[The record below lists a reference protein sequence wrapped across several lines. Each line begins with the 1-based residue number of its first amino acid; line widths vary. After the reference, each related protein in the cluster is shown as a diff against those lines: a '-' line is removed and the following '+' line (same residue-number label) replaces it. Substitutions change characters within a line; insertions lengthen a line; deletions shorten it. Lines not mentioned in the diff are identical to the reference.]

1 MGVMVHAVPP
11 SLAALAAAAAVVLL
25 GGVAA
30 VILDPGTARP
40 ALPPVPTASSAAP
53 SAEAPSEAALPV
65 EARPAKALP
74 LAVQPAAAL
83 PAAASAGNPA
93 TWPSRQ
99 LAAQLVF
106 SCVNTGDLDK
116 AVAHA
121 QAGIGG
127 IVVQGRPTDSA
138 ALTAGLA
145 AVRAAAPDGIAPLV
159 ASDEEGGRVQRL
171 SGLLGALPSAAVMG
185 GWSDARIEQTARDYG
200 AGMRALG
207 VQLALSPVAD
217 LAAAGG
223 HPAETGRAFSPD
235 PLRVAGAAVA
245 WSRGLDRGG
254 VLSAVK
260 HWPGH
265 GSGTD
270 SHSSAPEVLPLA
282 ALEGSDLLPFN
293 AVLASGASVVMVGHL
308 RSAGLTEPGLPA
320 TLSPNALRVLRE
332 RAGPRTVVLTD
343 SVSMAASSSALGL
356 LPAAAAVRAL
366 QAGAD
371 WAMSCVDPIA
381 AVDAVQAVLDSGSLP
396 RQAAVASARRILDVK
411 QRVGLLAVAPTTAAP
426 TGALDAAEFAGGVV
440 TLRGR
445 ATDPDTAEPPRVQ
458 VLFDGVAVTEVP
470 ADAGTSTFVVAVPA
484 PSGAQV
490 CALALNTGTGPS
502 TPLGCVTRP

>member
-1 MGVMVHAVPP
+1 MVHKVPP
-11 SLAALAAAAAVVLL
+11 SLAALTAAATVVLL
-25 GGVAA
+25 GGVVA
-30 VILDPGTARP
+30 VAVVPG
-40 ALPPVPTASSAAP
+40 TASSALPTPASALPSAEALPVEVP
-53 SAEAPSEAALPV
+53 SAEAPSEA
-65 EARPAKALP
+65 ALP

-93 TWPSRQ
+93 TWPTRQ

-106 SCVNTGDLDK
+106 SCVNTGDLAT

-127 IVVQGRPTDSA
+127 IVVQGRPTDGA

-145 AVRAAAPDGIAPLV
+145 SVRAAAPDGIAPLV

-171 SGLLGALPSAAVMG
+171 SGLLGPLPSAAVMG
-185 GWSDARIEQTARDYG
+185 GWPDAQIERTAQDYG

-207 VQLALSPVAD
+207 VQMALSPVAD

-223 HPAETGRAFSPD
+223 HPADTGRAFSAD
-235 PLRVAGAAVA
+235 PRRVAGAAVA
-245 WSRGLDRGG
+245 WSRGLDRVG
-254 VLSAVK
+254 VLSSVK

-270 SHSSAPEVLPLA
+270 SHTTAPEVLPLA
-282 ALEGSDLLPFN
+282 ALEGSDLLPFD
-293 AVLASGASVVMVGHL
+293 AVLGSGASVVMVGHL

-343 SVSMAASSSALGL
+343 SLSMAASSSALGL
-356 LPAAAAVRAL
+356 VPAAAAVRSL

-371 WAMSCVDPIA
+371 WAMSCVDPFA
-381 AVDAVQAVLDSGSLP
+381 AVDAVQAALDSGSLP
-396 RQAAVASARRILDVK
+396 REAAVASARRILDVK

-426 TGALDAAEFAGGVV
+426 TGAVEAAELAGGVV

-458 VLFDGVAVTEVP
+458 VLSDGVAVTEVP
-470 ADAGTSTFVVAVPA
+470 AAAGTSTFVVAVPA

-490 CALALNTGTGPS
+490 CALALNTGAGPP

>member
-1 MGVMVHAVPP
+1 MGLAVPP
-11 SLAALAAAAAVVLL
+11 SLSALVAASTAVLL
-25 GGVAA
+25 AGVIVVTA
-30 VILDPGTARP
+30 VPGTATP
-40 ALPPVPTASSAAP
+40 GSNTTPAEGPSPEALPSVAPPPV
-53 SAEAPSEAALPV
+53 AL
-65 EARPAKALP
+65 A
-74 LAVQPAAAL
+74 LAVQPAAAP

-106 SCVNTGDLDK
+106 SCVNTGDLAT

-127 IVVQGRPTDSA
+127 IVVQGRPTDGA
-138 ALTAGLA
+138 ALTAGLT

-171 SGLLGALPSAAVMG
+171 GGLLGALPSAAAMG
-185 GWSDARIEQTARDYG
+185 GWPDEQIERTAQDYG

-207 VQLALSPVAD
+207 VQMALSPVAD
-217 LAAAGG
+217 LAARGG
-223 HPAETGRAFSPD
+223 HPAATGRAFSTD
-235 PLRVAGAAVA
+235 PQRVAGAAVA

-254 VLSAVK
+254 VLSSVK

-270 SHSSAPEVLPLA
+270 SHSTAPEVLPLA
-282 ALEGSDLLPFN
+282 ALEGSDLLPFD
-293 AVLASGASVVMVGHL
+293 AVLRSGASVVMVGHL

-343 SVSMAASSSALGL
+343 SLSMAASSSALGL
-356 LPAAAAVRAL
+356 QPAAAAVRAL

-371 WAMSCVDPIA
+371 WAMSCVDPFA
-381 AVDAVQAVLDSGSLP
+381 AVDAVQGALDSGSLP

-426 TGALDAAEFAGGVV
+426 TGALDAAELVAGVV

-458 VLFDGVAVTEVP
+458 VLFDGVAATEVQ
-470 ADAGTSTFVVAVPA
+470 ADASTSTFVVAVPV

-490 CALALNTGTGPS
+490 CTLALNTGAGPS